1 MFDNRQYAVFAVS
14 ELNLIDFSQ
23 VLETSVDTVRKSVDG
38 TRTFVK
44 WDGVEQPAC
53 IGLLTTL
60 EGTYTYEE
68 ILAMLDG
75 TDWVVPMNDSIQ
87 GGQGGG

>member
-1 MFDNRQYAVFAVS
+1 MYDNRQYAVFAVS

-53 IGLLTTL
+53 INSLTTI
-60 EGTYTYEE
+60 EGTYTHEA
-68 ILAMLDG
+68 ILAILNG
-75 TDWVVPMNDSIQ
+75 ADWASPMNDSIQ

>member
-1 MFDNRQYAVFAVS
+1 MYDNRQYAVFAVG

-53 IGLLTTL
+53 INSLTTI
-60 EGTYTYEE
+60 EGTYTHEA
-68 ILAMLDG
+68 ILAILNG
-75 TDWVVPMNDSIQ
+75 ADWASPMNDSIQ

>member
-1 MFDNRQYAVFAVS
+1 MYDNRQYAVFATS
-14 ELNLIDFSQ
+14 ELNLIDFTQ
-23 VLETSVDTVRKSVDG
+23 VLETSADTVRKSVDG

-44 WDGVEQPAC
+44 WDGVEPPAC

-68 ILAMLDG
+68 ILSILAEPAWNAPLEDG
-75 TDWVVPMNDSIQ
+75 PS
-87 GGQGGG
+87 GPAL